1 MFWHSSIDEIAEAYP
16 TILIANEFLDAL
28 PIYKF
33 QYSDK
38 GWREVQI
45 ACMEEEELKAQH
57 NTIPVYFKEVLNP
70 NLSPITVAMLGGKLE
85 GKNEEE
91 SEKGMQFD

>member
-1 MFWHSSIDEIAEAYP
+1 
-16 TILIANEFLDAL
+16 
-28 PIYKF
+28 
-33 QYSDK
+33 
-38 GWREVQI
+38 
-45 ACMEEEELKAQH
+45 MEEEELKAQH
-57 NTIPVYFKEVLNP
+57 NNIPVYFKEVLNP